1 MPSQW
6 VRRDW
11 VPILL
16 AGGCLGDSC
25 LGDSWFRQHWGLKLN
40 FPAGNLHKIALN
52 AWMQYSDSRKWNPSW
67 PHVVVTRG
75 PNSCLF
81 IVLFTTNGDHRFE
94 HWHVSLRALLF
105 LVLKPND
112 MPFPRLKA
120 SSFVVCGLQLCALT
134 TTRQRCIM

>member
-1 MPSQW
+1 MPNQR

-11 VPILL
+11 APTLL
-16 AGGCLGDSC
+16 AGGCLRDSC
-25 LGDSWFRQHWGLKLN
+25 LGDSLFCRHRGLKFN
-40 FPAGNLHKIALN
+40 FPAGNLHEIALN
-52 AWMQYSDSRKWNPSW
+52 ASMQYSDPRKWKPSW
-67 PHVVVTRG
+67 PHVVVTHV